1 MKLLNPNE
9 QMKYSMNNKI
19 FERADALL
27 SQALDKH
34 SQLTI
39 TRFEVHP
46 VKEDINIMRFNQRL
60 VEMEKRKGNDPL
72 YMTVPEIGESGNIH
86 FHELFILNG
95 NKTRHGWSLLQD
107 AKRVLKNMLGD
118 DPDQKCGK
126 IHLSKYDSQYEF
138 ILRRNAID
146 KDTISEL
153 SKKIN
158 YIAKLEQKDKIKG
171 KSFYSSQIKK

>member
-1 MKLLNPNE
+1 
-9 QMKYSMNNKI
+9 
-19 FERADALL
+19 
-27 SQALDKH
+27 
-34 SQLTI
+34 
-39 TRFEVHP
+39 
-46 VKEDINIMRFNQRL
+46 
-60 VEMEKRKGNDPL
+60 
-72 YMTVPEIGESGNIH
+72 
-86 FHELFILNG
+86 
-95 NKTRHGWSLLQD
+95 
-107 AKRVLKNMLGD
+107 MLGD

-146 KDTISEL
+146 KETISEL

>member
-118 DPDQKCGK
+118 DSDQKCGK

-146 KDTISEL
+146 KETISEL